1 VTTVTTW
8 ILIIAGA
15 LLAAA
20 GLLVRMRPVF
30 KATLAVVGVLVL
42 LAGLWMLVSGNAIS
56 FGPAPGKGTSKA
68 DTLYT
73 AARPAIGETVFTPNP
88 EDTATY
94 LWDRIA
100 AAANADPGLKFTA
113 SETMS
118 GGIVD
123 SEKLVFADGSSLT
136 LTMSS
141 VGGDPGLTLESVRI
155 ARP

>member
-1 VTTVTTW
+1 MTTW

-20 GLLVRMRPVF
+20 GLLVKVRPAF
-30 KATLAVVGVLVL
+30 KIVLVVVGALAVLV
-42 LAGLWMLVSGNAIS
+42 GLWMLLPGNAIS

-68 DTLYT
+68 DALYI
-73 AARPAIGETVFTPNP
+73 AASPKIGETVFTPNP
-88 EDTATY
+88 EDTAKY
-94 LWDRIA
+94 LWDRITE
-100 AAANADPGLKFTA
+100 AANADSSLKFTA
-113 SETMS
+113 SQTTS

-136 LTMSS
+136 LRMSS
-141 VGGDPGLTLESVRI
+141 AGGSPVLALESVQI

>member
-1 VTTVTTW
+1 MTTW

-15 LLAAA
+15 LLTAA
-20 GLLVRMRPVF
+20 GLVVRIRPIF

-42 LAGLWMLVSGNAIS
+42 LAGLWMLLSGNVIS
-56 FGPAPGKGTSKA
+56 FGPAPGKGTSDA
-68 DTLYT
+68 DMLYT
-73 AARPAIGETVFTPNP
+73 AARPTIGETVFTPDP

-113 SETMS
+113 SQTMS

-123 SEKLVFADGSSLT
+123 SEKLLFADGSSLT
-136 LTMSS
+136 LKMSS
-141 VGGDPGLTLESVRI
+141 AGGSPVLALESVQI